1 MRVNIEKEV
10 ELLINTF
17 KNIYFNIDKGSLVIS
32 IKPINIKQLGHIS
45 VSKENEQQLVELLD
59 NQVNLR
65 WGYGFCQESPII
77 EIYLGNEKRGCCF
90 DSIQTLSPTTEGLVE
105 LIAGL
110 FEDLT

>member
-1 MRVNIEKEV
+1 MSIEKEV
-10 ELLINTF
+10 ELLISTF
-17 KNIYFNIDKGSLVIS
+17 ENVYFNVNEGSVVIS
-32 IKPINIKQLGHIS
+32 IKPIDIEQLGHIP
-45 VSKENEQQLVELLD
+45 VSKENKQQLVELLD

-90 DSIQTLSPTTEGLVE
+90 NDIQALAPTTEGLVE
-105 LIAGL
+105 LLVEL

>member
-1 MRVNIEKEV
+1 MSIEKEV
-10 ELLINTF
+10 ELLISTF
-17 KNIYFNIDKGSLVIS
+17 KNVYFNVNKGSVVIS

-45 VSKENEQQLVELLD
+45 ASKENEQQLVELLD

-90 DSIQTLSPTTEGLVE
+90 NDIQTLAPTTEGLVE
-105 LIAGL
+105 LLVEL